1 MAFIFLIGTLQM
13 AKPIASRL
21 RNREVWRGRPSKVVV
36 KLIMTEKSFLFLD
49 SSKRNGH
56 VAPLMMMPLAM
67 MMMMMPVMRMML
79 MVQVAT
85 VGAVQVDQQQK
96 TSDFVRISH
105 ELGHVDV
112 DVGEA
117 VHVQPMMIIL

>member
-1 MAFIFLIGTLQM
+1 M
-13 AKPIASRL
+13 
-21 RNREVWRGRPSKVVV
+21 
-36 KLIMTEKSFLFLD
+36 LD
-49 SSKRNGH
+49 SFERNGH

-67 MMMMMPVMRMML
+67 PIMMMPMMRAML
-79 MVQVAT
+79 MSQVAT

-105 ELGHVDV
+105 ELGHVDL

-117 VHVQPMMIIL
+117 VHLSIP

>member
-1 MAFIFLIGTLQM
+1 M
-13 AKPIASRL
+13 
-21 RNREVWRGRPSKVVV
+21 
-36 KLIMTEKSFLFLD
+36 LD
-49 SSKRNGH
+49 SFERNGH

-67 MMMMMPVMRMML
+67 PIMMMPMMRVML
-79 MVQVAT
+79 MSQVAT

-105 ELGHVDV
+105 ELGHVDL

>member
-1 MAFIFLIGTLQM
+1 M
-13 AKPIASRL
+13 
-21 RNREVWRGRPSKVVV
+21 
-36 KLIMTEKSFLFLD
+36 LD
-49 SSKRNGH
+49 SFERNGH

-67 MMMMMPVMRMML
+67 MMMMMPVPVMRMML

-105 ELGHVDV
+105 ELGHVDF

-117 VHVQPMMIIL
+117 VHVQPMMIFL

>member
-1 MAFIFLIGTLQM
+1 M
-13 AKPIASRL
+13 
-21 RNREVWRGRPSKVVV
+21 
-36 KLIMTEKSFLFLD
+36 LD
-49 SSKRNGH
+49 SFERNGH
-56 VAPLMMMPLAM
+56 VAPMMMMPLAM
-67 MMMMMPVMRMML
+67 MMMVPVMRMML

-112 DVGEA
+112 EVGEA
-117 VHVQPMMIIL
+117 VLVQPMMIIL

>member
-1 MAFIFLIGTLQM
+1 M
-13 AKPIASRL
+13 
-21 RNREVWRGRPSKVVV
+21 
-36 KLIMTEKSFLFLD
+36 
-49 SSKRNGH
+49 
-56 VAPLMMMPLAM
+56 MMMPLVM
-67 MMMMMPVMRMML
+67 MMMVMMPVMRMML

-105 ELGHVDV
+105 ELGHVDL

-117 VHVQPMMIIL
+117 VHVQPLMIFS

>member
-1 MAFIFLIGTLQM
+1 M
-13 AKPIASRL
+13 
-21 RNREVWRGRPSKVVV
+21 
-36 KLIMTEKSFLFLD
+36 LD
-49 SSKRNGH
+49 SFERNGH
-56 VAPLMMMPLAM
+56 VAPPMMMPLAM
-67 MMMMMPVMRMML
+67 AIMMMPMMRVML
-79 MVQVAT
+79 KSQVAT

-117 VHVQPMMIIL
+117 VHVQPIMIFL

>member
-1 MAFIFLIGTLQM
+1 M
-13 AKPIASRL
+13 
-21 RNREVWRGRPSKVVV
+21 
-36 KLIMTEKSFLFLD
+36 LD
-49 SSKRNGH
+49 SFERNGH

-67 MMMMMPVMRMML
+67 AIMMMPMMRVML
-79 MVQVAT
+79 KSQVAT

-112 DVGEA
+112 DVGES

>member
-1 MAFIFLIGTLQM
+1 
-13 AKPIASRL
+13 
-21 RNREVWRGRPSKVVV
+21 
-36 KLIMTEKSFLFLD
+36 
-49 SSKRNGH
+49 
-56 VAPLMMMPLAM
+56 MMMPLAM

-105 ELGHVDV
+105 ELGHVDL

-117 VHVQPMMIIL
+117 VHVQPLMIFS

>member
-1 MAFIFLIGTLQM
+1 
-13 AKPIASRL
+13 
-21 RNREVWRGRPSKVVV
+21 
-36 KLIMTEKSFLFLD
+36 
-49 SSKRNGH
+49 
-56 VAPLMMMPLAM
+56 
-67 MMMMMPVMRMML
+67 

-105 ELGHVDV
+105 ELGHVDL

-117 VHVQPMMIIL
+117 VHVQPMMIILVFYLSMCSLTCFVHTVNFGIKNGFQTKSRNLEDL

>member
-1 MAFIFLIGTLQM
+1 
-13 AKPIASRL
+13 
-21 RNREVWRGRPSKVVV
+21 
-36 KLIMTEKSFLFLD
+36 
-49 SSKRNGH
+49 
-56 VAPLMMMPLAM
+56 MMMKM
-67 MMMMMPVMRMML
+67 TIMMMPVMRVML

-112 DVGEA
+112 EVGEA
-117 VHVQPMMIIL
+117 VHVQPMMIFL

>member
-1 MAFIFLIGTLQM
+1 
-13 AKPIASRL
+13 
-21 RNREVWRGRPSKVVV
+21 
-36 KLIMTEKSFLFLD
+36 MTEKYFLFFY
-49 SSKRNGH
+49 SSERNGH

-67 MMMMMPVMRMML
+67 TIMMMPMMRVML
-79 MVQVAT
+79 MSQVAT

-112 DVGEA
+112 EVGEA
-117 VHVQPMMIIL
+117 VHVQPMMIFL